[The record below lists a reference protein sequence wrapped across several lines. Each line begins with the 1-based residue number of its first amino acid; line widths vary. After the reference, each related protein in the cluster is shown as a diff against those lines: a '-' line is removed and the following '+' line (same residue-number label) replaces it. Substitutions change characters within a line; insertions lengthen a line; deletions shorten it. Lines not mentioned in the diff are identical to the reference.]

1 MYIEEPVFVVSK
13 DNTTVGCYRTVDR
26 AERILTRKVGGGL
39 QLDSVLVFDGL
50 ARPVEARQLGGAVK
64 LAVSHLAV
72 DPWQVRARAY
82 EAITRKFD
90 EFAAQ
95 GDPVVTPA
103 GEFSKAVVMERFG
116 ALRSKVGYDVSFHEF
131 ALALVTGLDPD
142 PLIYPDSDSD
152 DPYRIKV
159 CRWLCWCCD

>member
-1 MYIEEPVFVVSK
+1 MYIEGPVFVVSK

-26 AERILTRKVGGGL
+26 AERTLTRKVGEGL

-50 ARPVEARQLGGAVK
+50 ARPVEARQLGDAVK
-64 LAVSHLAV
+64 LAISHHLVV
-72 DPWQVRARAY
+72 DPWQVRARAQ
-82 EAITRKFD
+82 EAISHKLN

-103 GEFSKAVVMERFG
+103 GEFPKEVVMERLG
-116 ALRSKVGYDVSFHEF
+116 ALRSSVRYDVSFHEF
-131 ALALVTGLDPD
+131 ALVLVTELDPFD
-142 PLIYPDSDSD
+142 PPDFT
-152 DPYRIKV
+152 DPYRINV